1 METANYIS
9 VTKFCTH
16 HELDYAFIRSLD
28 KYGLVQIFT
37 IEEDQFIEKGQLR
50 ELEKMMRLHYELHIN
65 LEGIDA
71 IYHLLHKV
79 SSLQD
84 EIAHL
89 RNRLKLYEE

>member
-9 VTKFCTH
+9 VTEFCTY
-16 HELDYAFIRSLD
+16 HELDYSFIRSLD
-28 KYGLVQIFT
+28 EYGLVQILT
-37 IEEDQFIEKGQLR
+37 IEEDHFIEKEQLR

-79 SSLQD
+79 SDLQD
-84 EIAHL
+84 EVASL

>member
-1 METANYIS
+1 MEAANYIS
-9 VTKFCTH
+9 ITEFCTH

-28 KYGLVQIFT
+28 EYGLVQIYT
-37 IEEDQFIEKGQLR
+37 IEEDQFIEKEQLR
-50 ELEKMMRLHYELHIN
+50 ELEKIMRLHYELQIN

-79 SSLQD
+79 SDLQN
-84 EIAHL
+84 EVALL

>member
-9 VTKFCTH
+9 VTDVCTY
-16 HELDYAFIRSLD
+16 HELDYSFIRTLD
-28 KYGLVQIFT
+28 EYGLVEIFT
-37 IEEDQFIEKGQLR
+37 IEEDQFIEKEQLR

-79 SSLQD
+79 SDLHNEVVFLQ
-84 EIAHL
+84 
-89 RNRLKLYEE
+89 NRLKRYEE